1 MPRKTSVILNKIH
14 LLFSIPLWDFCR
26 KPPVAVAGER
36 LSTGRFSERIVL
48 RSAVIRTIL
57 LLCSIPAVVERVQDA
72 VQHITPAA
80 AAVGAGGQR

>member
-14 LLFSIPLWDFCR
+14 LLFSVPLGDFCR
-26 KPPVAVAGER
+26 TPPAAVAEKQ
-36 LSTGRFSERIVL
+36 LSAERFSERLVR
-48 RSAVIRTIL
+48 RSTVIRGIL
-57 LLCSIPAVVERVQDA
+57 LLCSVSVIVERMQDA